1 MEKVPGPVLESLAK
15 GQDKYVERL
24 TEFLR
29 MPSISTLPAHAG
41 DIRKAAKWL
50 LHEAELLGFKGA
62 LYETKG
68 HPVMYAEM
76 CPHKDAPTI
85 LIYGHYDVQPPDPVD
100 QWCHPPFTPTI
111 RDGCIFARGATDDK
125 GQLLTFFNAIE
136 SILASEGRLP
146 VNVKLV
152 MEGEEEVGS
161 PNFGAFVASHKDL
174 LKADVI
180 ALSDGEKYR
189 KDMPSICYGL
199 RGLLYMQV
207 DIQGPA
213 YDVHSGLHGGSVL
226 NPALALSW
234 ILSKLKDSNGKVL
247 IPGFYDSARD
257 VEPWERTEM
266 AGLPFDEKAEADML
280 GVPELTPEKGYT
292 VLESTRARPT
302 LDINGIWGGFQGEG
316 SKTIIPAAAGAKVS
330 MRLVPDQDPDEIA
343 RLFEKYVM
351 SMAPAGVTIKVTK
364 IVGNKALVVSRESP
378 AVKAMAGSIEYAF
391 GVKPVFTRDGGSIG
405 AVIAMQSGLGI
416 DDILMLGWGDPDDAL
431 HSPNEHFSLEN
442 FRRGS
447 LAAAALL
454 YGLAKAKKPLAP
466 AHMAK
471 KDIIK

>member
-24 TEFLR
+24 TEFLK

-41 DIRKAAKWL
+41 DIRKAANWL
-50 LHEAELLGFKGA
+50 LHQAELLGFKGS

-68 HPVMYAEM
+68 HPVMYAEL

-111 RDGCIFARGATDDK
+111 LDGCIFARGATDDK

-136 SILASEGRLP
+136 SILAAEGRLP
-146 VNVKLV
+146 LNVKLV

-161 PNFGAFVASHKDL
+161 PNFGEFVGSHKDL

-199 RGLLYMQV
+199 RGLLYMQI
-207 DIQGPA
+207 DIQGPT
-213 YDVHSGLHGGSVL
+213 YDVHSGLHGGSIM

-234 ILSKLKDSNGKVL
+234 ILSKLKDDNGKVL
-247 IPGFYDSARD
+247 IPGFYDRARD
-257 VEPWERTEM
+257 VEPWERKEM
-266 AGLPFDEKAEADML
+266 AGLPFDEKAEAAML
-280 GVPELTPEKGYT
+280 GVPGLVPEKGYT
-292 VLESTRARPT
+292 ALESTRARPT

-343 RLFEKYVM
+343 KLFEKYVR
-351 SMAPAGVTIKVTK
+351 SMAPAGVTVKVTK
-364 IVGNKALVVSRESP
+364 IVGNRALIVSRDSP

-405 AVIAMQSGLGI
+405 AVISMQSGLGI

-442 FRRGS
+442 FRKGS

-454 YGLAKAKKPLAP
+454 YGLANAKKPIAP
-466 AHMAK
+466 AHMARK
-471 KDIIK
+471 GLIK